1 MGTSHDEVIES
12 LSKDVPLADVF
23 EYLFENASDAMPEGG
38 KLTITSQESSGNLE
52 ITFTETGVGMS
63 EETLDK
69 LWPPL
74 FTTKAKGMGLGL
86 SICKR
91 LVEAH
96 GGSISVKSH
105 LGKGTTFTVIVPVQS
120 KQDGGESTWMNPSE
134 SLLSTT
140 MKA

>member
-38 KLTITSQESSGNLE
+38 KLTITRQESSGNLE
-52 ITFTETGVGMS
+52 IAFTETGVGMS

-74 FTTKAKGMGLGL
+74 FTAKAKGMGLGL

-105 LGKGTTFTVIVPVQS
+105 LGEGTTFTVIVPFS
-120 KQDGGESTWMNPSE
+120 PN
-134 SLLSTT
+134 
-140 MKA
+140 